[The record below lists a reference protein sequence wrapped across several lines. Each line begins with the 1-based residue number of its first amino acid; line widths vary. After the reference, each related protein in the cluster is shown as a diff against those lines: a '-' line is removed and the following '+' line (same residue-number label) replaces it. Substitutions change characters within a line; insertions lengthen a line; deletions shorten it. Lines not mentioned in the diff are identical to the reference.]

1 MQDFDSLKNMW
12 QQPADTGTANEEIM
26 KIINNTTTSKMKL
39 QKPHLYGTIA
49 LILTAIFIAALAL
62 FGNLNFKHWYTYGG
76 MVLIAL
82 VCIVQA
88 VFMYTIY
95 KKIKNIDDTAAPAE
109 HLQQWETYYSLR
121 KKQNKWNMP
130 VYYVLL
136 NIAMAI
142 YMIEIFTGRPVAN
155 VIIFIA
161 VYAGWML
168 FAYFYL
174 GKRNLK
180 KEDNRLRKI
189 IDDLKAIE
197 IQLKKAD

>member
-1 MQDFDSLKNMW
+1 
-12 QQPADTGTANEEIM
+12 
-26 KIINNTTTSKMKL
+26 
-39 QKPHLYGTIA
+39 
-49 LILTAIFIAALAL
+49 
-62 FGNLNFKHWYTYGG
+62 
-76 MVLIAL
+76 
-82 VCIVQA
+82 
-88 VFMYTIY
+88 
-95 KKIKNIDDTAAPAE
+95 
-109 HLQQWETYYSLR
+109 
-121 KKQNKWNMP
+121 MP